1 MEMNLKK
8 YIYNWITFLY
18 TWNTGNS
25 TIFQSLKLF
34 KKICHWTSNQLCFP
48 CLFPLPTGRNP
59 KYPKTEETFSQ
70 AGAGHG
76 LFTNEVWWVFFASIS
91 ASLKSSSPSWKAV
104 ACVCVWCV
112 FIHWVFLSSTMSWVL
127 KYRGL
132 ALREA
137 VAWFGSWTLDKRTHT
152 QGHFSSRKSFQE
164 DTTV

>member
-1 MEMNLKK
+1 MGQTYYTAKWFRFIHIYLFFFSISSIMEMNLKK
-8 YIYNWITFLY
+8 YIYNWITLLY

-59 KYPKTEETFSQ
+59 KYPKTEETLSQ

-91 ASLKSSSPSWKAV
+91 AALKSSGPSWKAV
-104 ACVCVWCV
+104 ACVCVCV
-112 FIHWVFLSSTMSWVL
+112 CVVCSSTECFFYYELGAEV
-127 KYRGL
+127 
-132 ALREA
+132 
-137 VAWFGSWTLDKRTHT
+137 
-152 QGHFSSRKSFQE
+152 
-164 DTTV
+164 